1 MAKAPRLKLDRNLI
15 IWIVA
20 LLFLIFLGLLF
31 MWRGPDLGQH
41 QIDERQKEK
50 ALQQAAQSLKARI
63 EDPANATDAA
73 LAKAQGQKPARSV
86 VAASSPVPSMPP
98 LPSNMAIQDQ
108 ARLMQL
114 EQYKRTLEAIER
126 RKGAKSETPAQKVAS
141 SNSSEA
147 GNAGFVLYSSDKAGR
162 ENGPGG
168 RVPGPLTGAVP
179 LYKPGTPAKP
189 ASRPVQAEQQTAN
202 TAPAAAESAPL
213 AANHNAQVR
222 VANAQMMAQ
231 RANGRYWLAPGTAIN
246 AVLLNAVNTLLPG
259 SLTARVTQ
267 NIYDSRYGTHL
278 VIPAGSILRGKYDSS
293 VQDGQNRVFMAF
305 DTLVTPSGGVVN
317 LGNMSA
323 ADALGRSGMAGDLH
337 THFWERIGISTLL
350 ALEAVG
356 MDRLSPNQSS
366 ASFGATTTSPATDGA
381 QIIANTANQ
390 ELQRRYSVKPNITI
404 DAGQPL
410 TIVTTG
416 SIEVPPIAN
425 TR

>member
-1 MAKAPRLKLDRNLI
+1 MSKAPRIKLDRNLI
-15 IWIVA
+15 IWVIL
-20 LLFLIFLGLLF
+20 LLFLLFLGLLF
-31 MWRGPDLGQH
+31 IMRGSDLGQK
-41 QIDERQKEK
+41 QLDERQKEK
-50 ALQQAAQSLKARI
+50 ALQQAAQSLGARV
-63 EDPANATDAA
+63 DNPDNATDSA
-73 LAKAQGQKPARSV
+73 LEKARRQKPAP
-86 VAASSPVPSMPP
+86 SSSVPSMPP
-98 LPSNMAIQDQ
+98 LPSDVSIQEQ
-108 ARLMQL
+108 ARAMQL
-114 EQYKRTLEAIER
+114 EQYQRTLESIER
-126 RKGAKSETPAQKVAS
+126 RKGANGGASAPKVANQAS
-141 SNSSEA
+141 QTS
-147 GNAGFVLYSSDKAGR
+147 GNAGFVLYSSALA
-162 ENGPGG
+162 NGPDSGTSG
-168 RVPGPLTGAVP
+168 SALSGIVP
-179 LYKPGTPAKP
+179 LYKPGTPAKS
-189 ASRPVQAEQQTAN
+189 ASRPAPTEKQTAN

-213 AANHNAQVR
+213 AAEHNAEVR
-222 VANAQMMAQ
+222 VAAAQMMAQ

-259 SLTARVTQ
+259 ALTARVTQ

-278 VIPAGSILRGKYDSS
+278 VIPSGSMLRGRYDSS
-293 VQDGQNRVFMAF
+293 VQDGQNRVLMAF

-317 LGNMSA
+317 LGNMGAS
-323 ADALGRSGMAGDLH
+323 DALGRAGMQGDLH

-366 ASFGATTTSPATDGA
+366 ASFGSTTTSPATNGA
-381 QIIANTANQ
+381 QIIVNTANQ